1 MVTTL
6 SQEDKHPTL
15 RHGNTFDSMTSEE
28 AIPVERGDVAGLLVE
43 RLRAWK
49 HAVGYIE
56 AYVSHTEAAH
66 KVMAKEYEKVLKVC
80 LDSPPSPPG
89 HLKFVLILSHLWEI
103 VDCI

>member
-1 MVTTL
+1 MATTL
-6 SQEDKHPTL
+6 SQEDKQPTL
-15 RHGNTFDSMTSEE
+15 RHDNTFDSMASEE
-28 AIPVERGDVAGLLVE
+28 AIPVEKGDVAGLLVE

-80 LDSPPSPPG
+80 LDLPPPRAT
-89 HLKFVLILSHLWEI
+89 
-103 VDCI
+103 